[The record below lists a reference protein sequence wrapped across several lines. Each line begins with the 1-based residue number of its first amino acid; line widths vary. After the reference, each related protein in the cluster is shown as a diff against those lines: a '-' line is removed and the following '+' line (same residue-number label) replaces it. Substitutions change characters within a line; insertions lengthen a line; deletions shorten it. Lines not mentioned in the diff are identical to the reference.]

1 MGLGDRNTKYF
12 HSKSSERR
20 KKNTIFGLRDE
31 NGIWSDNIESIAVV
45 AVSYFEKLY
54 TTSLPSH
61 ISEVINTIPTRVTSK
76 MNQNLIKEFTK
87 EEVVAALQQMH
98 PTKASCPYGMSAIF
112 FQKYWDI
119 VGNDVTNMALNVL
132 NSNMSMVENNRTNIA
147 LIPKI
152 NNPTKM
158 TKFRPISL
166 SNVIYKIISKI
177 LANRLKTILPQIIS
191 ENQSAFLSKHL
202 ITDNVLVA
210 FELMHYVDHKRDEKD
225 CFMVV
230 KLDMSKAYDRVEWSF
245 IEKVMERM
253 GFHEKL
259 INLIMHC
266 ITTVSYSI
274 LVNGVAYG
282 SIVPSRGLR

>member
-1 MGLGDRNTKYF
+1 
-12 HSKSSERR
+12 
-20 KKNTIFGLRDE
+20 
-31 NGIWSDNIESIAVV
+31 
-45 AVSYFEKLY
+45 
-54 TTSLPSH
+54 
-61 ISEVINTIPTRVTSK
+61 
-76 MNQNLIKEFTK
+76 
-87 EEVVAALQQMH
+87 
-98 PTKASCPYGMSAIF
+98 
-112 FQKYWDI
+112 
-119 VGNDVTNMALNVL
+119 MALNVL